1 MRVNFRFKLMLS
13 YIAVILVSFGVIA
26 FFLDRQL
33 EKRSVHQ
40 IESALISQA
49 YIIEDRVASE
59 KKNGIDEK
67 GLSGLIKKMGVKAE
81 CRVTV
86 IDRAG
91 IVLADSEESG
101 ESLSRMDNHI
111 GRPEV
116 RTALQGNVGVNT
128 RRSPTLGIYM
138 LYVAVP
144 MAAGRDIFGVV
155 RLALPL
161 ESVQN
166 TLWSVRRTILL
177 GLLIAVAL
185 AVISGSFIASHA
197 IKSIDRMIHV
207 SRKFSEGDF
216 GRRILQAPPDEIGE
230 LANTLNKMA
239 QNIED
244 KIKEIRV
251 QNQSLEAIF
260 NSMVEGV
267 LVVDRASRIIS
278 VNRTITK
285 IFGVDKDAVVGKLFL
300 EAIRNNG
307 MAALLNAVLEKGAG
321 VSAEL
326 ELVYPVRGIFQVNGT
341 PIFDN
346 DNVSG
351 CLAVI
356 HDITQIRRLETVRRD
371 FVANVSHELKTPL
384 TSIKG
389 FVETLRDGAIED
401 KENSRTFLDI
411 IQDHADRLDKLVN
424 DLLVLSRLE
433 SEEIFLD
440 RTTFNI
446 KKQVDEVLMGFQ
458 SLLKKRGISVKNELS
473 DSLSVD
479 ADKDR
484 MVQVVTN
491 LMDNAIKFNK
501 TDGYVKIYG
510 FDDGTGIR
518 IVFEDSGCGIPV
530 KDMPRI
536 FERFYRV
543 DKARS
548 REMGGTGL
556 GLSIVKHIIELHGG
570 EVGVESIE
578 GAGSKFWFTLPAHK
592 TAA

>member
-1 MRVNFRFKLMLS
+1 
-13 YIAVILVSFGVIA
+13 
-26 FFLDRQL
+26 
-33 EKRSVHQ
+33 
-40 IESALISQA
+40 
-49 YIIEDRVASE
+49 
-59 KKNGIDEK
+59 
-67 GLSGLIKKMGVKAE
+67 
-81 CRVTV
+81 
-86 IDRAG
+86 
-91 IVLADSEESG
+91 
-101 ESLSRMDNHI
+101 
-111 GRPEV
+111 
-116 RTALQGNVGVNT
+116 
-128 RRSPTLGIYM
+128 
-138 LYVAVP
+138 
-144 MAAGRDIFGVV
+144 
-155 RLALPL
+155 
-161 ESVQN
+161 
-166 TLWSVRRTILL
+166 
-177 GLLIAVAL
+177 
-185 AVISGSFIASHA
+185 
-197 IKSIDRMIHV
+197 
-207 SRKFSEGDF
+207 
-216 GRRILQAPPDEIGE
+216 
-230 LANTLNKMA
+230 
-239 QNIED
+239 
-244 KIKEIRV
+244 
-251 QNQSLEAIF
+251 
-260 NSMVEGV
+260 
-267 LVVDRASRIIS
+267 
-278 VNRTITK
+278 
-285 IFGVDKDAVVGKLFL
+285 
-300 EAIRNNG
+300 
-307 MAALLNAVLEKGAG
+307 
-321 VSAEL
+321 
-326 ELVYPVRGIFQVNGT
+326 
-341 PIFDN
+341 
-346 DNVSG
+346 VSG

-440 RTTFNI
+440 RTTFNM